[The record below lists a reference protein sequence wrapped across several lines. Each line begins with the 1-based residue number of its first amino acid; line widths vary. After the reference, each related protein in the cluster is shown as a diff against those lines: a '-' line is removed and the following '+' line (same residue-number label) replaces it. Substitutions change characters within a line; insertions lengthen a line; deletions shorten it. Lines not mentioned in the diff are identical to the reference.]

1 MSETL
6 PIADAKQTRAWL
18 WSELRVR
25 RGEVAGTLAVGVLA
39 AAASIIPIYALGML
53 VDRARHQLG
62 LEGADASAIVPI
74 AIVIV
79 ASALV
84 GGGAMGWSSY
94 LIGRLGARM
103 LADLRESTIA
113 TALRLPALVLD
124 KVGRGDLLSRV
135 GADIAAIGKA
145 VSDVLPNVISA
156 LLLGVLSLAA
166 MAGID
171 WRLGL
176 AGAVAVPFYVFAL
189 RWYLPRSAPRYA
201 LQRKAV
207 AERSQLL
214 VESMQGIRT
223 VHAYRLEERH
233 VRDIDRVSAKARD
246 IDVGV
251 FTLFTRFVGRVNRAE
266 FFGLAAILVVGFLL
280 VRSGAVTVGQ
290 TSAAALLFHR
300 LFNPVSTLMFT
311 FDEIQAAGASL
322 SRLVGVETMPV
333 EHRGPGRPPAAV
345 VLGHRGAVRPP
356 EAAALERRGEGR
368 PPAAVVLGRRGEGRP
383 PAAVVVGRRG
393 EGRPPAAVVLELSNV
408 DFSYDSRSAV
418 LRDVSIRVEPGER
431 VALVGSTG
439 AGKTTL
445 ALIAAGILRPSGG
458 AARVGGVPVTELPP
472 ETVAIVSQ
480 ETHVFAGPLV
490 EDLRLARP
498 AADVAEVEEALATV
512 GALEWAQALPEGL
525 ETVVGDGGQHL
536 TPAQAQQLALARLVL
551 LNPAVAVL
559 DEATAEAGS
568 SGARA
573 LEEAAAAA
581 TEGRTVLVV
590 AHRLT
595 QAASADRVIV
605 MEHGVI
611 VESGPHAELVAA
623 GGRYAQL
630 WSAWESRS
638 SAPAQS

>member
-6 PIADAKQTRAWL
+6 PIADPKQTRAWL
-18 WSELRVR
+18 RSELRGR

-53 VDRARHQLG
+53 VDRVR
-62 LEGADASAIVPI
+62 EGAGSAAIVPI

-84 GGGAMGWSSY
+84 GGGAMGLSGY

-103 LADLRESTIA
+103 LADLRESTVA

-135 GADIAAIGKA
+135 GPDIAAIGKA

-176 AGAVAVPFYVFAL
+176 AGAVAVPFYVLAL
-189 RWYLPRSAPRYA
+189 RWYLPRSAPRYVS
-201 LQRKAV
+201 QRKAV

-223 VHAYRLEERH
+223 VHAYRLEKRH
-233 VRDIDRVSAKARD
+233 LRDIDKVSGRARD

-280 VRSGAVTVGQ
+280 VRGGAVTVGQ

-300 LFNPVSTLMFT
+300 LFNPVSMLMFT

-322 SRLVGVETMPV
+322 ARLVGVATMPV
-333 EHRGPGRPPAAV
+333 ERRGAGRPPATA
-345 VLGHRGAVRPP
+345 G
-356 EAAALERRGEGR
+356 
-368 PPAAVVLGRRGEGRP
+368 
-383 PAAVVVGRRG
+383 
-393 EGRPPAAVVLELSNV
+393 LELKHI
-408 DFSYDSRSAV
+408 DFSYDGRSKV

-458 AARVGGVPVTELPP
+458 EARVGGVPVTQLPP

-480 ETHVFAGPLV
+480 ETHVFAGPLI

-498 AADVAEVEEALATV
+498 GASIAAVEAALATV
-512 GALEWAQALPEGL
+512 GALDWARALPEAL
-525 ETVVGDGGQHL
+525 ETPVGDGGHQL
-536 TPAQAQQLALARLVL
+536 MAAQAQQLALTRLVL
-551 LNPAVAVL
+551 LDPDVAVL

-568 SGARA
+568 SGARE
-573 LEEAAAAA
+573 LEQAAAAA
-581 TEGRTVLVV
+581 TKGRTVLIV

-605 MEHGVI
+605 LEHGSI
-611 VESGPHAELVAA
+611 VESGAHRELVAR

-630 WSAWESRS
+630 WTAWESRS
-638 SAPAQS
+638 SAPHPSRG

>member
-6 PIADAKQTRAWL
+6 PIADARQTRAWL
-18 WSELRVR
+18 RSELRVR
-25 RGEVAGTLAVGVLA
+25 RGEVAGTLGVGLLA
-39 AAASIIPIYALGML
+39 AAASIIPIYALGLL
-53 VDRARHQLG
+53 VDRVRA
-62 LEGADASAIVPI
+62 GAGTSALAPLALV
-74 AIVIV
+74 VV
-79 ASALV
+79 TSALV
-84 GGGAMGWSSY
+84 GGATTGWSSY
-94 LIGRLGARM
+94 LVGRLGARM
-103 LADLRESTIA
+103 LADLREGTVA

-124 KVGRGDLLSRV
+124 KAGRGDLLSRV

-166 MAGID
+166 MASID

-201 LQRKAV
+201 LQRRAV

-233 VRDIDRVSAKARD
+233 GHEIDRASARARD
-246 IDVGV
+246 LDVGV

-280 VRSGAVTVGQ
+280 VRDGAATVGQ

-322 SRLVGVETMPV
+322 ARLVGVETMPV
-333 EHRGPGRPPAAV
+333 EKRGEGRKPA
-345 VLGHRGAVRPP
+345 
-356 EAAALERRGEGR
+356 AAALE
-368 PPAAVVLGRRGEGRP
+368 LTD
-383 PAAVVVGRRG
+383 
-393 EGRPPAAVVLELSNV
+393 V
-408 DFSYDSRSAV
+408 DFSYDGHGPV

-445 ALIAAGILRPSGG
+445 ALIAAGILRPGG
-458 AARVGGVPVTELPP
+458 GEARVGGVPVAELPP

-480 ETHVFAGPLV
+480 ETHVFAGPLI

-498 AADVAEVEEALATV
+498 AAEPAEVEAALATV
-512 GALEWAQALPEGL
+512 GALAWAQALPEGL
-525 ETVVGDGGQHL
+525 ATVVGDGGQHL

-551 LNPAVAVL
+551 LDPAVAVL

-568 SGARA
+568 AGARA
-573 LEEAAAAA
+573 LEAAAAAA
-581 TEGRTVLVV
+581 TEGRTVLIV

-605 MEHGVI
+605 LEHGAI
-611 VESGPHAELVAA
+611 VESGTHAELVAA
-623 GGRYAQL
+623 GGRYARL
-630 WSAWESRS
+630 WAAWESRS
-638 SAPAQS
+638 TTPTPT